1 MPFSIPTILL
11 VLKWYLY
18 LLILF
23 ILPSYVHIR
32 TKWVKTPVTTLAILH
47 MAAHILYLVAR
58 PGFPSCTPLICKTK
72 EITHTTKEPVGGI
85 SDKVKW
91 AGERAPMLRVPAALR
106 IHDWLPAPT
115 CGSSQL
121 SVTSSYWGAH
131 NSGPCRQCVQGHAY
145 TCTRTKFKS
154 RSFYKGSPYPCLNMS
169 HYREKKGDQAGKCTQ
184 TLNAVRIEI

>member
-1 MPFSIPTILL
+1 MPLSVPTILL
-11 VLKWYLY
+11 ALKWYLY
-18 LLILF
+18 LFMLF
-23 ILPSYVHIR
+23 VLPSYIHIR

-58 PGFPSCTPLICKTK
+58 PGFPSCTPRICKTK
-72 EITHTTKEPVGGI
+72 EITHTTKEPVGGT

-91 AGERAPMLRVPAALR
+91 AGERAPMLRVPAALRR

-131 NSGPCRQCVQGHAY
+131 NSGLCRQV
-145 TCTRTKFKS
+145 CTRARTPMRTHK
-154 RSFYKGSPYPCLNMS
+154 
-169 HYREKKGDQAGKCTQ
+169 
-184 TLNAVRIEI
+184 I

>member
-1 MPFSIPTILL
+1 MISLSFYIIYFAIIYTHQNQMDKNTSNNTSHFAYGRSHF
-11 VLKWYLY
+11 VLG
-18 LLILF
+18 
-23 ILPSYVHIR
+23 S
-32 TKWVKTPVTTLAILH
+32 KTWLSFLH
-47 MAAHILYLVAR
+47 
-58 PGFPSCTPLICKTK
+58 TLICKTK
-72 EITHTTKEPVGGI
+72 EITHTTKEPVEGT

-154 RSFYKGSPYPCLNMS
+154 RSFYKGSPYPCLGMS

-184 TLNAVRIEI
+184 TLNAVRFEI